1 MTLTEII
8 FEVADER
15 YPLCRLTDAPSDAVG
30 IMRVIDSGRASGRF
44 RTLLTYYGTEA
55 EAVSVARELRASR
68 VSGDLE
74 VLSMANGVVTIQT
87 DAPIADAEGSVRILG
102 VLRLLESF
110 GTDSIIE
117 PFVFR
122 RGRVRARVIVPRRMD
137 TQHALA
143 ALQEIQR
150 SSGFSDFKVVRVA
163 AIAAP
168 RYVDVLRRIL
178 APDQESL
185 LRLAASMGYYETP
198 KGATL
203 EKIADKV
210 GLSVSPVHKR
220 LKTIEETLV
229 GAHVEPSR
237 VATTGRRRK
246 RAAESLAPTAWP
258 CEFAVRVYMN
268 NSHIAAFTQ
277 ANPGSSALLQI
288 LEVNPATSTTTF
300 LLVVLAD
307 EKVYPSLLADFE
319 ARPDVIRVEIVEKDR
334 AHATVKVH
342 MRMAT
347 QAGTT
352 FPWWHEVWG
361 QDGIIRPFV
370 FENGSMI
377 LRFLVV
383 RPISETEIRLR
394 LDKTSKLGRWDGY
407 EILAARSTEDARLP
421 AKPPEPPTARQEE
434 VLKIAHAL
442 GYYRTP
448 RACTL
453 EHVAKTLGVSANA
466 IHKNLSSAENKVI
479 ADYLAAGL

>member
-15 YPLCRLTDAPSDAVG
+15 YPLCRLTSSPSEAIGV
-30 IMRVIDSGRASGRF
+30 MRVLDSGRGSGRF

-74 VLSMANGVVTIQT
+74 VLSMTNGVVTIRT
-87 DAPIADAEGSVRILG
+87 DAPIADAEGSLRLLG
-102 VLRLLESF
+102 VLRLMESF
-110 GTDSIIE
+110 GNDTILE

-137 TQHALA
+137 TQRALA
-143 ALQEIQR
+143 SLQEIQR

-163 AIAAP
+163 NLDAP

-203 EKIADKV
+203 EKIAEKV

-229 GAHVEPSR
+229 SAHVEPAR
-237 VATTGRRRK
+237 AVIATRRRK
-246 RAAESLAPTAWP
+246 SSSDSLTPTAWP
-258 CEFAVRVYMN
+258 CEFAVRVYLN
-268 NSHIAAFTQ
+268 NSVIAAFTRTN
-277 ANPGSSALLQI
+277 AGSSALLQV
-288 LEVNPATSTTTF
+288 LTVDVQAGTSTF
-300 LLVVLAD
+300 LLVILAD
-307 EKVYPSLLADFE
+307 EKQYPSLVAEFE
-319 ARPDVIRVEIVEKDR
+319 SRPDVTSVEIVEKDR
-334 AHATVKVH
+334 THVTAKVH
-342 MRMAT
+342 MRLSNQSGA
-347 QAGTT
+347 T
-352 FPWWHEVWG
+352 FPWWHDVWG
-361 QDGIIRPFV
+361 QDAIPRPLV
-370 FENGSMI
+370 FEGGGML
-377 LRFLVV
+377 LRFLAV
-383 RPISETEIRLR
+383 RPISEAEIRSR
-394 LDKTSKLGRWDGY
+394 LDKTAQLARWEGY
-407 EILAARSTEDARLP
+407 ELVSARSSQDGRLP
-421 AKPPEPPTARQEE
+421 IKTPEPPTPRQEE

-466 IHKNLSSAENKVI
+466 IHKNLSSAESKVI
-479 ADYLAAGL
+479 AGYLSAGL